1 MVLNIGYEKE
11 TLLVSGH
18 HNKRE
23 KLSTL
28 LFDLVKF
35 LLTVIGVGA
44 IIPDSK
50 ISIGTAL
57 VGIIISLVVLM
68 FALIITPEDKE

>member
-1 MVLNIGYEKE
+1 MKRA
-11 TLLVSGH
+11 H

-28 LFDLVKF
+28 LFDLVKY

-57 VGIIISLVVLM
+57 VGITISLVVLM
-68 FALIITPEDKE
+68 FALFITPEDKE